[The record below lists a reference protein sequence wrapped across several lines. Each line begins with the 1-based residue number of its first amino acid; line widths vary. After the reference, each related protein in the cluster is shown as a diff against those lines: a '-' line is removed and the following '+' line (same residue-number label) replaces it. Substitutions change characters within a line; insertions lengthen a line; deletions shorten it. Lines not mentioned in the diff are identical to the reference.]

1 MSKKFFYS
9 FLLLIT
15 LNCYSQTQQKTVYE
29 RKVEALTIQFFKN
42 LGVNPSLLNQ
52 KEKIGEIEGLFLASD
67 VLQKLNTEKGVL
79 LMLQLEREIKEAA
92 KFKTAVDFQR
102 EKVKKEEAERKKQI
116 EIAKQKERQ
125 RQAELKDQ
133 EEEKKERYD
142 NSDYVQIKDEIQND
156 YKQWLAKGEF
166 EKSDDYQNRV
176 ANTSSQAFD
185 SICYKILIQ
194 NFKDKSGFSSN
205 LLKYNADTEK
215 FGIEFLFNDLK
226 FNDSLN
232 IPLKDASKFKDEIE
246 NFGIYVDDKDW
257 SFIDSY
263 LTPTKITFFNNRNK
277 KSFEFHFSNK
287 DFKNIYFSTSE
298 LELNSSNS
306 LNNKFN
312 FNDFY
317 YNRIFTIKDGS
328 AINSLAWENLLN
340 KNFPKALEILERG
353 IPLIKESDE
362 VFPYLLT
369 NLAHA
374 YLFNNQFD
382 KAHKIYLENLSLR
395 LNEKPWKV
403 AILEDF
409 EDFGKRGIQNADME
423 KIKQELLLLQ

>member
-1 MSKKFFYS
+1 MSKRFFYS

-185 SICYKILIQ
+185 SICYKILVQ

-382 KAHKIYLENLSLR
+382 KAHKIYLENLSLK

>member
-1 MSKKFFYS
+1 MSKRFFYS

-176 ANTSSQAFD
+176 ANISSQAFD
-185 SICYKILIQ
+185 SICYKILVQ

-226 FNDSLN
+226 FKDSLN

-277 KSFEFHFSNK
+277 KSFEFHFSNT

-340 KNFPKALEILERG
+340 KNFPKALEILDRG

-382 KAHKIYLENLSLR
+382 KAHKIYLENLSLK
-395 LNEKPWKV
+395 LNDKPWKV

>member
-1 MSKKFFYS
+1 MGKRFFYS
-9 FLLLIT
+9 FLLLLT
-15 LNCYSQTQQKTVYE
+15 FNCYSQTQQKTVYE

-42 LGVNPSLLNQ
+42 LGINPSLLNQ
-52 KEKIGEIEGLFLASD
+52 KQKIGEIEGLFLAGD
-67 VLQKLNTEKGVL
+67 VLQKLNTEKGIL

-125 RQAELKDQ
+125 RQAELKEQ

-156 YKQWLAKGEF
+156 YKQWLEKGEF

-176 ANTSSQAFD
+176 SNTSSQAFD
-185 SICYKILIQ
+185 SICYKILVH
-194 NFKDKSGFSSN
+194 NFKNKSGFSSN

-215 FGIEFLFNDLK
+215 FGIEFLFNELK
-226 FNDSLN
+226 FTDSLN
-232 IPLKDASKFKDEIE
+232 VPLKDASKFKEETE

-277 KSFEFHFSNK
+277 KSFEFQFSNK
-287 DFKNIYFSTSE
+287 DFKNISFSTSQ
-298 LELNSSNS
+298 LELNRSVSS
-306 LNNKFN
+306 NNKF
-312 FNDFY
+312 DFAEYY
-317 YNRIFTIKDGS
+317 YNRIFKIKDGS

-340 KNFPKALEILERG
+340 KNFPKALEILEKG
-353 IPLIKESDE
+353 IPLVQENDE
-362 VFPYLLT
+362 AFPYLLT

-374 YLFNNQFD
+374 YLFTNQFD
-382 KAHKIYLENLSLR
+382 KAHKIYLDNLSLK
-395 LNEKPWKV
+395 LNEKPWKT

-409 EDFGKRGIQNADME
+409 DDFKKRGIQNADME
-423 KIKQELLLLQ
+423 KIKQELLLL

>member
-1 MSKKFFYS
+1 
-9 FLLLIT
+9 

-185 SICYKILIQ
+185 SICYKILVQ

-382 KAHKIYLENLSLR
+382 KAHKIYLENLSLK

>member
-1 MSKKFFYS
+1 M
-9 FLLLIT
+9 
-15 LNCYSQTQQKTVYE
+15 NCYSQTQQKTVYE